1 MTKKYYWLKLQE
13 DFFRDKRIKKLRMIA
28 GGTTYI
34 IIYQKML
41 LLSLQREGVL
51 LYEGIETSFAKEIAL
66 DIDEK
71 DEDVEM
77 TIHYLKETG
86 LLQESETYEREY
98 NLLQAQFLLGS
109 ETSSAQRVRKHRGKE
124 KALIE
129 MKYYDD
135 DSLNNLFKD
144 FLRLRNKLKAV
155 NSERAIQG
163 LINKLEPFD
172 DNIKKLMINESIIS
186 SWKSVF
192 ELKKDRINY
201 YVNNKNL
208 LPRDIESD
216 WLDDYIKST
225 RK

>member
-71 DEDVEM
+71 DEDIEM

-86 LLQESETYEREY
+86 LLQESETYEHEY

-129 MKYYDD
+129 MRYYDD
-135 DSLNNLFKD
+135 DSLNDLFKD
-144 FLRLRNKLKAV
+144 FLKLRKKLKAV
-155 NSERAIQG
+155 NSERAING
-163 LINKLEPFD
+163 VLNILKPFD
-172 DNIKKLMINESIIS
+172 DDIKKEMINKSIVS
-186 SWKSVF
+186 SWKTVYP
-192 ELKKDRINY
+192 LKDNKPEDDIYNY
-201 YVNNKNL
+201 
-208 LPRDIESD
+208 LPKKE
-216 WLDDYIKST
+216 
-225 RK
+225 